1 MARMEELSHCVALSE
16 RQALGL
22 LRLLQAGDLIHARLT
37 VPTDDGG
44 IELLTVAEM
53 QDLEARLELALRED
67 ER

>member
-37 VPTDDGG
+37 IPADDGG
-44 IELLTVAEM
+44 VELLTVEEM
-53 QDLEARLELALRED
+53 EDLEARLALALRED

>member
-16 RQALGL
+16 RQTLGL

-37 VPTDDGG
+37 VPTTDGG
-44 IELLTVAEM
+44 SELLTIEEM
-53 QDLEARLELALRED
+53 RDLEARLELALRED

>member
-1 MARMEELSHCVALSE
+1 MARMEELSHCVALTE

-37 VPTDDGG
+37 VPADDGG
-44 IELLTVAEM
+44 VELLTVSEM
-53 QDLEARLELALRED
+53 QDLEARIVMALRED